1 MATPPPPLHLLR
13 LVMSCRKITAEV
25 IAPQS
30 STIVAMAS
38 SDEPEF
44 LTLNRARINRFA
56 PTRLLWDARVAARVG
71 EKLGIRL
78 REIGVSNIEI
88 DPLEFS
94 RAPHLRRPAASLFDS
109 VERAGICVAGSD
121 KLHWP

>member
-25 IAPQS
+25 IAPQT

-44 LTLNRARINRFA
+44 LTLNRARMNR
-56 PTRLLWDARVAARVG
+56 PTRLSWDARVAARVG

-78 REIGVSNIEI
+78 RQIGVSNIEI

-94 RAPHLRRPAASLFDS
+94 RAPRLRRPAASLFDS
-109 VERAGICVAGSD
+109 VERAGICVAGSE